1 MNINEKIK
9 SNFFLK
15 RNYWLF
21 LIVLLVSLLFI
32 YFHVIIFVGLEHPV
46 YYWDYVGY
54 YNVWYNLSSI
64 QSDSTALWFKLII
77 DSMKGNEYNLL
88 PIAFLFPFYYLP
100 LYTRTAYILAVSIC
114 YLIPVTLLL
123 TLLFKRALSCQSP
136 YLWLFF
142 IFIFALT
149 FTPFWSPS
157 LRGNPDISGLI
168 PIILVILFL
177 LKNNLSNK
185 ITIRN
190 VFILGFLLWL
200 PFALRRW
207 YAYTIVSLY
216 LTLPVFSFFIHH
228 QMNKASLKEV
238 LTIGIQFL
246 LSGFISLFLVI
257 FLQKELIFKI
267 LNTDY
272 STIYSAYHFGFK
284 ETILKSIKLFGLYL
298 FPFFMI
304 GAVWSVFSKK
314 NVAKCLGLLAATNL
328 LISYIFFT
336 RTQTPDLHHHLP
348 FSLWFFIL
356 SALGIYITFNL
367 IKSHKIKR
375 YFLVLVSLLSAFI
388 FVFTF
393 YDFGQKNIFRG
404 PVFPAKNYPL
414 RLVNIY
420 NYRELAL
427 DIEQWA
433 KNGKKVSLIASG
445 HIFNEGMIL
454 SINNN
459 IMASYAN
466 NFYIPGYAD
475 LRDGIR
481 INSMMTDY
489 VIVSDPV
496 QTHLPHGQNV
506 ITIPIQELL
515 SGTSIGAAYKQL
527 PNKYELD
534 EGVEAIVFE
543 KIRPFTQKEAQEF
556 FGKFIAIYPD
566 WEGIYMNP
574 IVIAYTTSDISLGD
588 GPYSTFEYYKDNYF
602 IHAYPGKTKPVRVN
616 WDFGSIQELI
626 VDLPDSSCGIT
637 DGVLIQLSNEAGLQ
651 KNIEIDVMTEVSIDV
666 SEFAHT
672 KGTLIIANNGS
683 DDCDSVFISAK

>member
-15 RNYWLF
+15 KSHWFF
-21 LIVLLVSLLFI
+21 LIVLLVSLIFTCI
-32 YFHVIIFVGLEHPV
+32 NVITFVGLEHPI

-54 YNVWYNLSSI
+54 YNVWYNLSSL
-64 QSDSTALWFKLII
+64 QSDSITLWFKLII
-77 DSMKGNEYNLL
+77 DSIEASEYNLL
-88 PIAFLFPFYYLP
+88 PVAFLFPFYYLP
-100 LYTRTAYILAVSIC
+100 LYSRTAYILAVSIF

-123 TLLFKRALSCQSP
+123 TLLFKRTLSCQSP
-136 YLWLFF
+136 HLWSFF

-149 FTPFWSPS
+149 FTPLWSPS

-190 VFILGFLLWL
+190 VFALGFLLWL

-228 QMNKASLKEV
+228 QMNKASPKEI

-246 LSGFISLFLVI
+246 LSGFVSLFLVL

-284 ETILKSIKLFGLYL
+284 ETILKSIKFFGLYL
-298 FPFFMI
+298 FPFFII
-304 GAVWSVFSKK
+304 GAIGSVFSKK
-314 NVAKCLGLLAATNL
+314 NVEKCLGLLAATNL

-356 SALGIYITFNL
+356 SALGVYITFNL

-375 YFLVLVSLLSAFI
+375 YFLALVSLLSVFI
-388 FVFTF
+388 FAFTF

-404 PVFPAKNYPL
+404 LFFPAKNYPL

-445 HIFNEGMIL
+445 HIFNESMIL

-459 IMASYAN
+459 IVLNTN

-475 LRDGIR
+475 LRDGIN
-481 INSMMTDY
+481 IKSMIMTDY

-506 ITIPIQELL
+506 ITIPTQELF
-515 SGTSIGAAYKQL
+515 SGASIGAAYRRLHKE
-527 PNKYELD
+527 YELD
-534 EGVEAIVFE
+534 QGVKAIVFE
-543 KIRPFTQKEAQEF
+543 KIRPFTQKEVQEF

-574 IVIAYTTSDISLGD
+574 LVISYTTADISLGD
-588 GPYSTFEYYKDNYF
+588 GQYSTFEYYKDNYF

-616 WDFGSIQELI
+616 WDFGNIKELT
-626 VDLPDSSCGIT
+626 VDIPDRSCGMT

-651 KNIEIDVMTEVSIDV
+651 KNIEVDVMTEVSIDV

-672 KGTLIIANNGS
+672 RGTLVIDNNGS
-683 DDCDSVFISAK
+683 DACDNVFISAK